1 MKTRVIKIE
10 IYEEYGRRIKL
21 EMPLKH
27 YDEMTDEEYAEGVA
41 DYRGLLEDDIQ
52 DAIDNLKKGWDEG

>member
-1 MKTRVIKIE
+1 MRVIKIE
-10 IYEEYGRRIKL
+10 IYEEHGRRIKL

-27 YDEMTDEEYAEGVA
+27 YDEMTADEYAEGVA

-52 DAIDNLKKGWDEG
+52 QAIENLQKGWDEG